1 MPAKPERRSRAEMT
15 AGTTARLIAVARD
28 VFAKDGFSA
37 ASLDSIST
45 EAGVTRGALHHH
57 FTNKSGLF
65 EAVLRAVVAE
75 IDSDIESEWDREPDR
90 WLGFC
95 GAFATYL
102 DAALLPTRRRILF
115 QDAYAVLGAR
125 AYDIMMGEGL
135 SSMIEELRTL
145 GATGSI
151 RTRDAEA
158 TAHMLNGAVMELAF
172 WAAEGTPDENRLS
185 RAHLSIADTLAALRV
200 RTVG

>member
-37 ASLDSIST
+37 ASLDAIST

-75 IDSDIESEWDREPDR
+75 IDSDIESGWEREPDR

-135 SSMIEELRTL
+135 SSMIEELQTL
-145 GATGSI
+145 GSTGSI

-172 WAAEGTPDENRLS
+172 WAAEGRPDEDRLS

-200 RTVG
+200 RTAG